1 MKNKIH
7 LGGTA
12 RCPDDVRRLKG
23 LGLQFAEIPI
33 VDPDKFAGSIGEYQT
48 LKKNSDIYYLC
59 HGPREG
65 NANDPE
71 TLENT
76 YFPKLMQILAIMPE
90 LDMRLLTIHLWLDAR
105 FVKHEL
111 MAYKIEFLRRV
122 IDRAKETGT
131 TVCLE
136 NLSETASHMEG
147 IFKALPELSMT
158 LDLGHAKLLTEG
170 NTAFGFLD
178 QYPDRIKHIHLHD
191 NRGGNSAS
199 EDLHLPVGEGI
210 VDFSG
215 IFKRLNEIGYQKTIT
230 LELNPGEIEKNL
242 GDVRQLLQNAGF
254 LISTSDQH

>member
-1 MKNKIH
+1 MS
-7 LGGTA
+7 
-12 RCPDDVRRLKG
+12 DDVRRLKG

-33 VDPDKFAGSIGEYQT
+33 VDPDKFAGSIGEYQA

-65 NANDPE
+65 DANDPE

-76 YFPKLMQILAIMPE
+76 YFPKLMRILAIMPQ

-111 MAYKIEFLRRV
+111 MAYKIGFLQRV

-170 NTAFGFLD
+170 NTAFGFWTNI
-178 QYPDRIKHIHLHD
+178 RIGS
-191 NRGGNSAS
+191 N
-199 EDLHLPVGEGI
+199 
-210 VDFSG
+210 
-215 IFKRLNEIGYQKTIT
+215 
-230 LELNPGEIEKNL
+230 
-242 GDVRQLLQNAGF
+242 
-254 LISTSDQH
+254 ISTSMITAGEILRPKISIFRLVKGSLIFQESLND